1 MYREGKTMKAFLII
15 LVILVVLA
23 GTAFYFGWVQILLPP
38 ENYAVVFT
46 KIGGYDDQVIR
57 PGEFSWRWERL
68 IPTNMTLYTFDL
80 HPRTMDVSFKGSLPS
95 GHLYSSILP
104 ENPDFSLS
112 GNVSIHFGIVPESLP
127 ALVAEEKLS
136 PEALDDFYEAKAEQ
150 ISNRVMNSL
159 KEVQSD
165 LASSA
170 TLNQQMER
178 ELAREFPD
186 LKILSLR
193 TETVSVPDLE
203 LYELAR
209 QSYRELVEIRDRS
222 RDEAVTRLAVEQ
234 VRAENARDRERETL
248 EALREYGKLLNEY
261 PILLKAM
268 YVQKLSGDKV
278 ITIPE
283 FDLNTILEFSETE

>member
-1 MYREGKTMKAFLII
+1 MKAFLII

-80 HPRTMDVSFKGSLPS
+80 HPRTLEVSFEGSLPS
-95 GHLYSSILP
+95 GQLYSSILP

-112 GNVSIHFGIVPESLP
+112 GNVTIQFGIVPESLP
-127 ALVAEEKLS
+127 ALVAEEKLL

-150 ISNRVMNSL
+150 ISNRLMDKL
-159 KEVQSD
+159 K
-165 LASSA
+165 SA

-193 TETVSVPDLE
+193 TETVRVPDLE

-209 QSYRELVEIRDRS
+209 QSYKELVEIRDRS
-222 RDEAVTRLAVEQ
+222 REEAVARMAVEQ
-234 VRAENARDRERETL
+234 VRAENARDQERETL

-283 FDLNTILEFSETE
+283 FDLNTILEFSEAE

>member
-1 MYREGKTMKAFLII
+1 MKAFLII

-80 HPRTMDVSFKGSLPS
+80 HPRTLEVSFEGSLPS
-95 GHLYSSILP
+95 GQLYSSILP

-112 GNVSIHFGIVPESLP
+112 GNVTIQFGIVPESLP
-127 ALVAEEKLS
+127 ALVAEEKLL

-150 ISNRVMNSL
+150 ISNRLMDKL
-159 KEVQSD
+159 K
-165 LASSA
+165 SA

-193 TETVSVPDLE
+193 TETVRVPDLE

-209 QSYRELVEIRDRS
+209 RSYKELVEIRDRS
-222 RDEAVTRLAVEQ
+222 REEAVARMAVEQ
-234 VRAENARDRERETL
+234 VRTENARDQERETL

-283 FDLNTILEFSETE
+283 FDLNTILEFSEAE

>member
-1 MYREGKTMKAFLII
+1 MKAFLII

-80 HPRTMDVSFKGSLPS
+80 HPRTLEVSFEGSLPS
-95 GHLYSSILP
+95 GQLYSSILP

-112 GNVSIHFGIVPESLP
+112 GNVTIQFGIVPESLP
-127 ALVAEEKLS
+127 ALVAEEKLL

-150 ISNRVMNSL
+150 ISNRLMDKL
-159 KEVQSD
+159 K
-165 LASSA
+165 SA

-193 TETVSVPDLE
+193 TETVRVPDLE

-209 QSYRELVEIRDRS
+209 QSYKELVEIRDRS
-222 RDEAVTRLAVEQ
+222 REEAVARMAVEQ
-234 VRAENARDRERETL
+234 VRTENARDQERETL
-248 EALREYGKLLNEY
+248 EHLREYGKLLNEY

-283 FDLNTILEFSETE
+283 FDLNTILEFSEAE

>member
-1 MYREGKTMKAFLII
+1 MKAFLII

-80 HPRTMDVSFKGSLPS
+80 HPRTLEVSFEGSLPS
-95 GHLYSSILP
+95 GQLYSSILP

-112 GNVSIHFGIVPESLP
+112 GNVTIQFGIVPESLP

-150 ISNRVMNSL
+150 ISNRIMDKL
-159 KEVQSD
+159 K
-165 LASSA
+165 SA

-193 TETVSVPDLE
+193 TETVRVPDLE

-209 QSYRELVEIRDRS
+209 QSYKELVEIRDRS
-222 RDEAVTRLAVEQ
+222 REEAVARMAVEQ
-234 VRAENARDRERETL
+234 VRAENARDQERETL

-283 FDLNTILEFSETE
+283 FDLNTILSLIHI

>member
-1 MYREGKTMKAFLII
+1 MKAFLII

-80 HPRTMDVSFKGSLPS
+80 HPRTLEVSFEGSLPS
-95 GHLYSSILP
+95 GQLYSSILP

-112 GNVSIHFGIVPESLP
+112 GNVTIQFGIVPESLP

-150 ISNRVMNSL
+150 ISNRIMDKL
-159 KEVQSD
+159 K
-165 LASSA
+165 SA

-193 TETVSVPDLE
+193 TETVRVPDLE

-209 QSYRELVEIRDRS
+209 QSYKELVEIRDRS
-222 RDEAVTRLAVEQ
+222 REEAVARMAVEQ
-234 VRAENARDRERETL
+234 VRAENARDQERETL

-283 FDLNTILEFSETE
+283 FDLNTILEFSEAE

>member
-1 MYREGKTMKAFLII
+1 MCKEGKTMKAFLII

-80 HPRTMDVSFKGSLPS
+80 HPRTLEVSFEGSLPS
-95 GHLYSSILP
+95 GQLYSSILP

-112 GNVSIHFGIVPESLP
+112 GNVTIQFGIVPESLP
-127 ALVAEEKLS
+127 ALVAEEKLL

-150 ISNRVMNSL
+150 ISNRLMDKL
-159 KEVQSD
+159 K
-165 LASSA
+165 SA

-193 TETVSVPDLE
+193 TETVRVPDLE

-209 QSYRELVEIRDRS
+209 RSYKELVEIRDRS
-222 RDEAVTRLAVEQ
+222 REEAVARMAVEQ
-234 VRAENARDRERETL
+234 VRAENARDQERETL
-248 EALREYGKLLNEY
+248 EALRKYGKLLNEY

-283 FDLNTILEFSETE
+283 FDLNTILEFSEAE

>member
-1 MYREGKTMKAFLII
+1 MKAFLII
-15 LVILVVLA
+15 LVILVVLG
-23 GTAFYFGWVQILLPP
+23 GTAFYFGWVQIVLPP

-46 KIGGYDDQVIR
+46 KTGGYDDQVIR

-68 IPTNMTLYTFDL
+68 VPTNMTLYIFDL
-80 HPRTMDVSFKGSLPS
+80 HPRSLDVSFEGSLPS
-95 GHLYSSILP
+95 GQLYSSILP
-104 ENPDFSLS
+104 DNPDFSLR
-112 GNVSIHFGIVPESLP
+112 GKVRIQFGIVPESLP
-127 ALVAEEKLS
+127 SLVAEEKLS
-136 PEALDDFYEAKAEQ
+136 PDALDDFYEAKAEQ

-159 KEVQSD
+159 KEVQSN
-165 LASSA
+165 LASST
-170 TLNQQMER
+170 TLSPQLER

-209 QSYRELVEIRDRS
+209 RSYRELVEIRDRS
-222 RDEAVTRLAVEQ
+222 RGQAVTRLAEEQ
-234 VRAENARDRERETL
+234 VRAENARDQERENF
-248 EALREYGKLLNEY
+248 ENLREYGKLLNEY

-268 YVQKLSGDKV
+268 YVQKLPGDKV

-283 FDLNTILEFSETE
+283 FDLNKILEFSEAD

>member
-1 MYREGKTMKAFLII
+1 MKTFLII

-23 GTAFYFGWVQILLPP
+23 GTAFYFGWVQIVLPP

-46 KIGGYDDQVIR
+46 KTGGYDDQVIR

-68 IPTNMTLYTFDL
+68 VPTNMTLYIFDL
-80 HPRTMDVSFKGSLPS
+80 RPRSLDVSFEGSLPS
-95 GHLYSSILP
+95 GQLYSSILP
-104 ENPDFSLS
+104 DNPDFSLR
-112 GNVSIHFGIVPESLP
+112 GKVRIQFGIVPESLP
-127 ALVAEEKLS
+127 SLVAEEKLS
-136 PEALDDFYEAKAEQ
+136 PDALDDFYEAKAEQ

-165 LASSA
+165 LASST
-170 TLNQQMER
+170 TLSPQLER

-209 QSYRELVEIRDRS
+209 RSYRELVEIRDRS
-222 RDEAVTRLAVEQ
+222 RGQAVARLAEEQ
-234 VRAENARDRERETL
+234 VRAENARDQERENF
-248 EALREYGKLLNEY
+248 ENLREYGKLLNEY

-268 YVQKLSGDKV
+268 YVQKLSGNTA

-283 FDLNTILEFSETE
+283 FDLNKILEFSEAE

>member
-1 MYREGKTMKAFLII
+1 MKAFLII

-80 HPRTMDVSFKGSLPS
+80 HPRTLDVSFEGSLPS
-95 GHLYSSILP
+95 GQLYSSILP

-112 GNVSIHFGIVPESLP
+112 GNVTIQFGIVPESLP
-127 ALVAEEKLS
+127 SLVAEEKLS
-136 PEALDDFYEAKAEQ
+136 PETLDDFYEARAEQ

-170 TLNQQMER
+170 TLNLQMER
-178 ELAREFPD
+178 KLAREFPD

-222 RDEAVTRLAVEQ
+222 RDVAVARLAEEQ
-234 VRAENARDRERETL
+234 VRAENARDQERKTL

-268 YVQKLSGDKV
+268 YVQKLSGEKV

-283 FDLNTILEFSETE
+283 FDLNTILEFSEAE

>member
-1 MYREGKTMKAFLII
+1 MKAFLII

-80 HPRTMDVSFKGSLPS
+80 HPRTLEVSFEGSLPS
-95 GHLYSSILP
+95 GQLYSSILP

-112 GNVSIHFGIVPESLP
+112 GNVTIQFGIVPESLP
-127 ALVAEEKLS
+127 ALVAEEKLL

-150 ISNRVMNSL
+150 ISNRLMDKL
-159 KEVQSD
+159 K
-165 LASSA
+165 SA

-193 TETVSVPDLE
+193 TETVRVPDLE

-209 QSYRELVEIRDRS
+209 QSYKELVEIRDRS
-222 RDEAVTRLAVEQ
+222 REEAVARMAVEQ
-234 VRAENARDRERETL
+234 VRAENARDQERETL
-248 EALREYGKLLNEY
+248 EALRKYGKLLNEY

-283 FDLNTILEFSETE
+283 FDLNTILEFSEAE

>member
-1 MYREGKTMKAFLII
+1 MKAFLII

-80 HPRTMDVSFKGSLPS
+80 HPRTLEVSFEGSLPS
-95 GHLYSSILP
+95 GQLYSSILP

-112 GNVSIHFGIVPESLP
+112 GNVTIQFGIVPESLP
-127 ALVAEEKLS
+127 ALVAEEKLL

-150 ISNRVMNSL
+150 ISNRIMDKL
-159 KEVQSD
+159 K
-165 LASSA
+165 SA

-193 TETVSVPDLE
+193 TETVRVPDLE

-209 QSYRELVEIRDRS
+209 QSYKELVEIRDRS
-222 RDEAVTRLAVEQ
+222 REEAVARMAVEQ
-234 VRAENARDRERETL
+234 VRAENARDQERETL
-248 EALREYGKLLNEY
+248 EALRKYGKLLNEY

-283 FDLNTILEFSETE
+283 FDLNTILEFSEAE

>member
-1 MYREGKTMKAFLII
+1 MKAFLII

-80 HPRTMDVSFKGSLPS
+80 HPRTLEVSFEGSLPS
-95 GHLYSSILP
+95 GQLYSSILP

-112 GNVSIHFGIVPESLP
+112 GNVTIQFGIVPESLP
-127 ALVAEEKLS
+127 ALVAEEKLL

-150 ISNRVMNSL
+150 ISNRLMDKL
-159 KEVQSD
+159 K
-165 LASSA
+165 SA

-193 TETVSVPDLE
+193 TETVRVPDLE
-203 LYELAR
+203 LYELAQ
-209 QSYRELVEIRDRS
+209 QSYKELVEIRDRS
-222 RDEAVTRLAVEQ
+222 REEAVARMAVEQ
-234 VRAENARDRERETL
+234 VRAENARDQERETL
-248 EALREYGKLLNEY
+248 EALRKYGKLLNEY

-283 FDLNTILEFSETE
+283 FDLNTILEFSEAE

>member
-1 MYREGKTMKAFLII
+1 MKTFLII

-23 GTAFYFGWVQILLPP
+23 GTAFYFGWVQIVLPP

-46 KIGGYDDQVIR
+46 KTGGYDDQVIR

-68 IPTNMTLYTFDL
+68 VPTNMTLYIFDL
-80 HPRTMDVSFKGSLPS
+80 RPRSLDVSFEGSLPS
-95 GHLYSSILP
+95 GQLYSSILP
-104 ENPDFSLS
+104 ENPDFSLR
-112 GNVSIHFGIVPESLP
+112 GKVTIQFGIVPESLP
-127 ALVAEEKLS
+127 SLVAEEKLS
-136 PEALDDFYEAKAEQ
+136 PDALDDFYEAKAEQ

-165 LASSA
+165 LASST
-170 TLNQQMER
+170 TLSPQLER

-209 QSYRELVEIRDRS
+209 RSYRELVEIRDRS
-222 RDEAVTRLAVEQ
+222 RGQAVARLAEEQ
-234 VRAENARDRERETL
+234 VRAENARDQERENF
-248 EALREYGKLLNEY
+248 ENLREYGKLLNEY

-268 YVQKLSGDKV
+268 YVQKLPGDKV

-283 FDLNTILEFSETE
+283 FDLNKILEFSEAD

>member
-1 MYREGKTMKAFLII
+1 MKAFLII

-80 HPRTMDVSFKGSLPS
+80 HPRTLEVSFEGSLPS
-95 GHLYSSILP
+95 GQLYSSILP

-112 GNVSIHFGIVPESLP
+112 GNVTIQFGIVPESLP
-127 ALVAEEKLS
+127 ALVAEEKLL

-150 ISNRVMNSL
+150 ISNRLMDKL
-159 KEVQSD
+159 K
-165 LASSA
+165 SA

-193 TETVSVPDLE
+193 TETVRVPDLE

-209 QSYRELVEIRDRS
+209 RSYKELVEIRDRS
-222 RDEAVTRLAVEQ
+222 REEAVARMAVEQ
-234 VRAENARDRERETL
+234 VRAENARDQERETL
-248 EALREYGKLLNEY
+248 EALRKYGKLLNEY

-283 FDLNTILEFSETE
+283 FDLNTILEFSEAE

>member
-1 MYREGKTMKAFLII
+1 MKAFLII

-80 HPRTMDVSFKGSLPS
+80 HPRTLEVSFEGSLPS
-95 GHLYSSILP
+95 GQLYSSILP

-112 GNVSIHFGIVPESLP
+112 GNVTIQFGIVPESLP
-127 ALVAEEKLS
+127 ALVAEEKLL

-150 ISNRVMNSL
+150 ISNRLMDKL
-159 KEVQSD
+159 K
-165 LASSA
+165 SA

-193 TETVSVPDLE
+193 TETVRVPDLE

-209 QSYRELVEIRDRS
+209 RSYKELVEIRDRS
-222 RDEAVTRLAVEQ
+222 REEAVARMAVEQ
-234 VRAENARDRERETL
+234 VRAENARDQERETL
-248 EALREYGKLLNEY
+248 EHLREYGKLLNEY

-283 FDLNTILEFSETE
+283 FDLNTILEFSEAE

>member
-1 MYREGKTMKAFLII
+1 MKAFLII

-80 HPRTMDVSFKGSLPS
+80 HPRTLEVSFEGSLPS
-95 GHLYSSILP
+95 GQLYSSILP

-112 GNVSIHFGIVPESLP
+112 GNVTIQFGIVPESLP

-150 ISNRVMNSL
+150 ISNRIMDKL
-159 KEVQSD
+159 K
-165 LASSA
+165 SA

-193 TETVSVPDLE
+193 TETVRVPDLE

-209 QSYRELVEIRDRS
+209 QSYKELVEIRDRS
-222 RDEAVTRLAVEQ
+222 REEAVARMAVEQ
-234 VRAENARDRERETL
+234 VRTENARDQERETL

-283 FDLNTILEFSETE
+283 FDLNTILEFSEAE

>member
-1 MYREGKTMKAFLII
+1 
-15 LVILVVLA
+15 
-23 GTAFYFGWVQILLPP
+23 
-38 ENYAVVFT
+38 
-46 KIGGYDDQVIR
+46 
-57 PGEFSWRWERL
+57 
-68 IPTNMTLYTFDL
+68 MTLYTFDL
-80 HPRTMDVSFKGSLPS
+80 HPRTLEVSFEGSLPS
-95 GHLYSSILP
+95 GQLYSSILP

-112 GNVSIHFGIVPESLP
+112 GNVTIQFGIVPESLP
-127 ALVAEEKLS
+127 ALVAEEKLL

-150 ISNRVMNSL
+150 ISNRLMDKL
-159 KEVQSD
+159 K
-165 LASSA
+165 SA

-193 TETVSVPDLE
+193 TETVRVPDLE

-209 QSYRELVEIRDRS
+209 QSYKELVEIRDRS
-222 RDEAVTRLAVEQ
+222 REEAVARMAVEQ
-234 VRAENARDRERETL
+234 VRAENARDQERETL

-283 FDLNTILEFSETE
+283 FDLNTILEFSEAE